1 MNNYIIKNENGEIIT
16 NSAERNIILLRYAA
30 FLNENNEGNVN
41 FPVQMN
47 MHQATTAITIP
58 ELSGNHQT
66 IIAAA
71 PQVTQT
77 KKSTKAS
84 AIQQQNSQQ
93 GANVAGNQKLSG

>member
-30 FLNENNEGNVN
+30 FLNENNEGNIN
-41 FPVQMN
+41 FPVQ

-58 ELSGNHQT
+58 ELAGNGT

-84 AIQQQNSQQ
+84 AIQQNSQQ
-93 GANVAGNQKLSG
+93 GVNNVASNQKLSG